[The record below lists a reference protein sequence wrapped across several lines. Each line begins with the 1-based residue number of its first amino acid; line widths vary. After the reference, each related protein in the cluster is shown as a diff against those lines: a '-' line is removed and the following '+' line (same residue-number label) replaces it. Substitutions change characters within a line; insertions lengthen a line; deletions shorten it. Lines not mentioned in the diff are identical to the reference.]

1 MSTKM
6 QQKKRQVAGRK
17 LMKYLVREM
26 EKCKDVS
33 ALNDN
38 VIIPFILALE
48 NTADARSYVLNIYG
62 RKSNL
67 VFTNEEDS
75 EAIYNIVEEYLDKL
89 VPVQDG

>member
-6 QQKKRQVAGRK
+6 QQKKRQVAGKK

-26 EKCKDVS
+26 EKCNDVS
-33 ALNDN
+33 ALNEN
-38 VIIPFILALE
+38 VIIPFISALE
-48 NTADARSYVLNIYG
+48 KTADSRSYVLNIYG